1 MVKIRLLVCIVL
13 RRYKRYGIVGVVT
26 VVVGKLC
33 SSQNLQFC
41 VELELGLVGLTCN
54 LVSQTYSNFLKSC
67 NCAAVR
73 LESLMR
79 SSRAVQVCG
88 CRAEAMHATSF

>member
-1 MVKIRLLVCIVL
+1 MEF
-13 RRYKRYGIVGVVT
+13 VGVVT

-33 SSQNLQFC
+33 SSQDLQFC
-41 VELELGLVGLTCN
+41 AELGLVGLTCN
-54 LVSQTYSNFLKSC
+54 LVSQTYSYLLKSC

-79 SSRAVQVCG
+79 SSRAVQVCA
-88 CRAEAMHATSF
+88 CRAEAISMLLHCKVFKKIVIF